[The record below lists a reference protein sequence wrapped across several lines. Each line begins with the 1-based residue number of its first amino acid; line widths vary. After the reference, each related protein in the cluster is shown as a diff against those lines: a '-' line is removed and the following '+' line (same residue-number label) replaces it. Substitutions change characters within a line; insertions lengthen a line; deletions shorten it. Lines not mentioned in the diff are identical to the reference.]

1 VSVLSHLLRVGGMA
15 LWLCLSASASALT
28 IVPNSPTT
36 DWTPIFY
43 PSAIPDAGDDQST
56 GVAEADLVGDLI
68 HAALYATFDD
78 AGTPLA
84 TDGNL
89 GFRVRIGSEQNPP
102 GFSQVLAVGIDA
114 DANGAI
120 DLFLLVDNQ
129 GQDRIAIYD
138 PGTGANT
145 SPSNTTISATG
156 TTYAQGPGNYDWS
169 PVDGTIDPLASSF
182 DVDADGSTDYFLSF
196 VVPFQDVVD
205 ALAANGIAGV
215 DESTALSFVVGTSTQ
230 ANSFN
235 QDLAGPTGGVNS
247 SSTWGALGAISDP
260 IAPASLPEPSSAA
273 LLGLG
278 LAALACWR
286 RASSRAAR

>member
-1 VSVLSHLLRVGGMA
+1 VSATSQLLRVVGLA
-15 LWLCLSASASALT
+15 VWLCLSTRAGAVP
-28 IVPNSPTT
+28 IVPSGPTT

-43 PSAIPDAGDDQST
+43 PSATPDAGDDQST
-56 GVAEADLVGDLI
+56 GVDEADIVGDLT
-68 HAALYATFDD
+68 HAALYAAFDN

-102 GFSQVLAVGIDA
+102 GFSQVLAIGIDA
-114 DANGAI
+114 DANPDI

-129 GQDRIAIYD
+129 GQNRIAIFD
-138 PGTGANT
+138 PGAGANT
-145 SPSNTTISATG
+145 APNNTTISSTG
-156 TTYAQGPGNYDWS
+156 TTYAEAAGNYDWS

-182 DVDADGSTDYFLSF
+182 DVDADGQTDYFLSF

-205 ALAANGIAGV
+205 ALAANGVAGV
-215 DESTALSFVVGTSTQ
+215 DQSTALGFVVGTSTQ

-235 QDLAGPTGGVNS
+235 QDLAGPPGGVNS
-247 SSTWGALGAISDP
+247 SSGWGVLGAVSSP
-260 IAPASLPEPSSAA
+260 TAPSAMPEPDSAA

-278 LAALACWR
+278 LVALAWAR
-286 RASSRAAR
+286 RASLRATS